1 MSYDKQKK
9 ITMTPLKRFYNL
21 LELDKKDVYQIFFYA
36 IFAGLISLSL
46 PLGIQAI
53 INFIQSGRVSASWIV
68 LIILV
73 IFGVALVGILSLM
86 QLRITENLQQKIF
99 VRASFEFAARLPKIK
114 MEQLYNSY
122 PPELANRFFDTM
134 TIQKGTSKLLIDFSA
149 ALLQIAFGVILL
161 SLYHPYFII
170 FGVLL
175 FFLLYFIFRFSFKSG
190 LETSLKE
197 SKFKYKVAGWL
208 QELARNNYSFKNDL
222 HYNFGLQKNNN
233 IVSEYLNYREKHF
246 SVIKRQFTQ
255 LILFKILI
263 TGGLLSIGGF
273 LVLSQQM
280 NIGQFVAAE
289 IIILLVITSV
299 EKIIIGL
306 ETFYDVLT
314 SIEKIGQVTDMELE
328 EDTAFSSDTC
338 YANISLEIENLTF
351 KFPDSNKEILSA
363 LSLKIEQGEKIAIEG
378 PNSSGKT
385 TLIRILSGLLQPTS
399 GTFYINDDTYRKI
412 NLKQYRS
419 QIGGIIHGETPFEG
433 TLLENITFND
443 NSITTEN
450 LKWAIEGVQLSS
462 FVKTL
467 PKGLETHIF
476 PEGKQ
481 LSSSDAEKVLL
492 ARSIIHKPKILF
504 YEDPTDMMDIKVAN
518 EIIDF
523 LTSEKNNWT
532 IIVSSKNP
540 YWKTKCSR
548 IITMENGTIQ
558 LDLKN
563 K

>member
-114 MEQLYNSY
+114 MDQLYNSY

-134 TIQKGTSKLLIDFSA
+134 TIQKGTSKLLTDFSA

-233 IVSEYLNYREKHF
+233 IAAAYLNYREKHF
-246 SVIKRQFTQ
+246 NVIQRQFTQ
-255 LILFKILI
+255 LIIFKILI

-273 LVLSQQM
+273 LVLSEQM

-351 KFPDSNKEILSA
+351 KFPDSNKEILSD

-378 PNSSGKT
+378 PNGSGKT

-467 PKGLETHIF
+467 PKGLETRIF

-481 LSSSDAEKVLL
+481 LSSSDTEKVLL

-504 YEDPTDMMDIKVAN
+504 YEDPTDMMDIKIAN

-563 K
+563 N

>member
-1 MSYDKQKK
+1 
-9 ITMTPLKRFYNL
+9 MTSLKRFYNL

-53 INFIQSGRVSASWIV
+53 TNFIQSGRVSASWII

-73 IFGVALVGILSLM
+73 VFGVALVGILSLM

-114 MEQLYNSY
+114 TEQLHNTY

-134 TIQKGTSKLLIDFSA
+134 AIQKGTSKLLIDFSA
-149 ALLQIAFGVILL
+149 ALLQIVFGVILL

-175 FFLLYFIFRFSFKSG
+175 FGILYFIFKFSFKSG

-197 SKFKYKVAGWL
+197 SKFKYKVASWL
-208 QELARNNYSFKNDL
+208 QEMARNNFSFKNDL
-222 HYNFGLQKNNN
+222 NYNYGLQKNNN
-233 IVSEYLNYREKHF
+233 LIDNYLNYREKHF
-246 SVIKRQFTQ
+246 DVIKKQFSQ
-255 LILFKILI
+255 LIVFKILI
-263 TGGLLSIGGF
+263 TTSLLSIGGF

-289 IIILLVITSV
+289 IIILLVINSV

-314 SIEKIGQVTDMELE
+314 SIEKIGQVTDLELE
-328 EDTAFSSDTC
+328 EDVPFKGDTC
-338 YANISLEIENLTF
+338 YTNISLETENLYF
-351 KFPDSNKEILSA
+351 KFPDSNKEILNA
-363 LSLKIEQGEKIAIEG
+363 ISLKIEQGEKIVVEG
-378 PNSSGKT
+378 ENGSGKT
-385 TLIRILSGLLQPTS
+385 TLIRVLSGLLQPTNGS
-399 GTFYINDDTYRKI
+399 FYINDDTFRKI
-412 NLKQYRS
+412 NLKQFRS
-419 QIGGIIHGETPFEG
+419 QIGCITHSETPFEG
-433 TLLENITFND
+433 SLLENITFND
-443 NSITTEN
+443 DTLTTED
-450 LKWAIEGVQLSS
+450 LKWAIDGVQLSS
-462 FVKTL
+462 YIKSL
-467 PKGLETHIF
+467 PKGLETRIF

-481 LSSSDAEKVLL
+481 LSSSNAQKLLL

-504 YEDPTDMMDIKVAN
+504 YEDPTDNMDEKVAN

-523 LTSEKNNWT
+523 ITSDKNKWT

-540 YWKTKCSR
+540 YWKTKCNRS
-548 IITMENGTIQ
+548 ITMQNGAIQ
-558 LDLKN
+558 LDLKM